1 LGTFKTFEEIK
12 AWQKAKEMTVLL
24 YKETAEGDIKKD
36 FDLVRQMR
44 RAAISIT
51 SNIAEGF
58 ERQTQKE
65 FIQFLFIAKGSV
77 GELRSQLT
85 IAKELDLLNGEVVE
99 TLQNECLNISKMI
112 GNLIKYLKENNTK

>member
-1 LGTFKTFEEIK
+1 LGTFKTFEEIQ
-12 AWQKAKEMTVLL
+12 AWQKAKEMTVFL
-24 YKETAEGDIKKD
+24 YKETSNEDIKKD

-58 ERQTQKE
+58 ERQTKKE
-65 FIQFLFIAKGSV
+65 FIQFLYIAKGST

-85 IAKELDLLNGEVVE
+85 IARELNCIEKEAALA
-99 TLQNECLNISKMI
+99 LQNDCLSISKML
-112 GNLIKYLKENNTK
+112 GNLIKYLKENKL

>member
-1 LGTFKTFEEIK
+1 
-12 AWQKAKEMTVLL
+12 MTVLL
-24 YKETAEGDIKKD
+24 YKETGDGDIKKD

-85 IAKELDLLNGEVVE
+85 IARELNLLKNDVVE
-99 TLQNECLNISKMI
+99 NLQSDCLNISKML

>member
-1 LGTFKTFEEIK
+1 
-12 AWQKAKEMTVLL
+12 MTVLL
-24 YKETAEGDIKKD
+24 YKETGDGDIKKD

-77 GELRSQLT
+77 GELRSQLI
-85 IAKELDLLNGEVVE
+85 IASELNLLKNDVVE
-99 TLQNECLNISKMI
+99 NLQSDCLNISKML